1 MNDER
6 GMIESPSLLSRLLPA
21 LVNGVKLLVTGIA
34 ALVMAIIAAVSTIV
48 GVIAKV
54 MAEVLAQVAGF
65 VRDSLPFLLSLVP
78 LLTRGALVLATGASM
93 VAAYPYLWDGYAGDT
108 GSVIVGGAIAAG
120 LVLAPVA
127 WAALSGKWAALLGA
141 ITGTWAV
148 WLLAHLGAGART
160 LVVLAPLAVVTVSQ
174 IFDGKEWE
182 HARGQHQTLA
192 DAGQVGIDG
201 RDWLHDLVGP
211 SAADGR

>member
-1 MNDER
+1 MT
-6 GMIESPSLLSRLLPA
+6 ESPSLLSRLLPA

-48 GVIAKV
+48 GVVAKV

-65 VRDSLPFLLSLVP
+65 VRDALPFLLSIVP

-108 GSVIVGGAIAAG
+108 GSVIVGGMIAAG

-127 WAALSGKWAALLGA
+127 WAALSGKWASLLGA

-148 WLLAHLGAGART
+148 WGLAHLGAGART
-160 LVVLAPLAVVTVSQ
+160 FVILAPLAVVTVRE
-174 IFDGKEWE
+174 IFDG
-182 HARGQHQTLA
+182 RG
-192 DAGQVGIDG
+192 
-201 RDWLHDLVGP
+201 R
-211 SAADGR
+211 